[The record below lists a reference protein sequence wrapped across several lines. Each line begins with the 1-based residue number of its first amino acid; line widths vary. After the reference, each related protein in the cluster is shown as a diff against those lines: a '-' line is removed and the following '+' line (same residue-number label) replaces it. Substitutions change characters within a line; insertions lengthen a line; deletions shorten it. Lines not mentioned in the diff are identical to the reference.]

1 MFCLL
6 NKYRSGMQYG
16 DDSMS
21 GAASHL
27 KAISSFISDANA
39 YMKGQVVCE
48 AVREDV
54 LWERLAATKV
64 TVNAALAD
72 DFDTPGA
79 VAAIM
84 DLIHHGNRQ
93 LKAVTKEAEAPRSA
107 LLYGTM
113 ISYIEQF
120 LNTVG
125 ISLDERQVFLEDAR
139 PNVLSS
145 VIGELVSFRTK
156 VREYA
161 LPPPETKEITPIA
174 DTAMSGEVKQQQKEK
189 RRQLLLEREPLLQAC
204 DSLRQDL
211 AALGIAIKDRGSV
224 STWEFAEPRE
234 QQGIKQER

>member
-93 LKAVTKEAEAPRSA
+93 LKAVTK
-107 LLYGTM
+107 
-113 ISYIEQF
+113 
-120 LNTVG
+120 
-125 ISLDERQVFLEDAR
+125 
-139 PNVLSS
+139 
-145 VIGELVSFRTK
+145 
-156 VREYA
+156 
-161 LPPPETKEITPIA
+161 
-174 DTAMSGEVKQQQKEK
+174 
-189 RRQLLLEREPLLQAC
+189 
-204 DSLRQDL
+204 
-211 AALGIAIKDRGSV
+211 DRGSV